1 MKKFLSL
8 ATALLLVG
16 ALSIFAGCGKG
27 ERSGVIKGNYT
38 EPTKAELQSAL
49 DAIDTEKLLG
59 DTEAEGWKTGM
70 SLGANLSYEM
80 SAAGE
85 KMSMSF
91 DLSHKISAESA
102 QDALDLKG
110 EGSLALQTNLA
121 GEKEK
126 YTVKTYNDMK
136 NIYLDAS
143 AHANGEN
150 QNAKVRISIA
160 DIFDGYGDML
170 PIEPVGPTD
179 AALPTD
185 ADALLKELADSGFTL
200 AMDTSDGIK
209 IKLTANESV
218 FTEIIE
224 GVNGLASLYGHS
236 RDGRVFLFLERFL
249 YGILSA
255 RRRGRPSEK
264 GYRENGS
271 GRRVRFF
278 GTRRRGR
285 RSARQNDDAY
295 QRRVRTGDRRSFRFN
310 AFRSFGLSSIQLNH
324 RKELPARFAKMRNCA
339 FFLHKNRRS
348 R

>member
-16 ALSIFAGCGKG
+16 ALAIFAGCGKG

-218 FTEIIE
+218 FTEI
-224 GVNGLASLYGHS
+224 LSLIH
-236 RDGRVFLFLERFL
+236 
-249 YGILSA
+249 I
-255 RRRGRPSEK
+255 
-264 GYRENGS
+264 
-271 GRRVRFF
+271 
-278 GTRRRGR
+278 
-285 RSARQNDDAY
+285 
-295 QRRVRTGDRRSFRFN
+295 
-310 AFRSFGLSSIQLNH
+310 
-324 RKELPARFAKMRNCA
+324 
-339 FFLHKNRRS
+339 
-348 R
+348 

>member
-16 ALSIFAGCGKG
+16 ALAIFAGCGKG

-170 PIEPVGPTD
+170 PIEPVGPDRRGVADRRGRAFERTGGQRLHARNGYFRRHQDKTD
-179 AALPTD
+179 RERERLYGDLRGRERARFPLRAFPRRASISLSRKNSYMEFYLHVG
-185 ADALLKELADSGFTL
+185 ADGLLKKVTAR
-200 AMDTSDGIK
+200 MD
-209 IKLTANESV
+209 L
-218 FTEIIE
+218 
-224 GVNGLASLYGHS
+224 
-236 RDGRVFLFLERFL
+236 DGRVD
-249 YGILSA
+249 
-255 RRRGRPSEK
+255 
-264 GYRENGS
+264 
-271 GRRVRFF
+271 FF

-285 RSARQNDDAY
+285 RSARQMTMRIKGAFELEIGEVSVSMPSDLSDYQAY
-295 QRRVRTGDRRSFRFN
+295 N
-310 AFRSFGLSSIQLNH
+310 
-324 RKELPARFAKMRNCA
+324 
-339 FFLHKNRRS
+339 
-348 R
+348 

>member
-16 ALSIFAGCGKG
+16 ALAIFAGCGKG

-121 GEKEK
+121 GEQEK

-218 FTEIIE
+218 FTEILE
-224 GVNGLASLYGHS
+224 GVNGSLPSTGIPATGEYFSFSKDSYMEFYLHVGA
-236 RDGRVFLFLERFL
+236 DGLLKKVTARMDLDGAFDFSGLGDAAAEALGKMTMRIKGAFELEI
-249 YGILSA
+249 GEVSVSMPSDLSD
-255 RRRGRPSEK
+255 
-264 GYRENGS
+264 Y
-271 GRRVRFF
+271 
-278 GTRRRGR
+278 
-285 RSARQNDDAY
+285 QAY
-295 QRRVRTGDRRSFRFN
+295 N
-310 AFRSFGLSSIQLNH
+310 
-324 RKELPARFAKMRNCA
+324 
-339 FFLHKNRRS
+339 
-348 R
+348 